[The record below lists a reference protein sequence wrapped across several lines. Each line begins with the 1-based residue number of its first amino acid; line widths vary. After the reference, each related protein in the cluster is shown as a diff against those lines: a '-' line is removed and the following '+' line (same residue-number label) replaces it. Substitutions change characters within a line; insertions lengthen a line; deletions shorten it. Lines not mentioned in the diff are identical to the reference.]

1 MAKPAQPQWI
11 RDIFEEVEEEYP
23 NESEEWLYAMTIE
36 VYRQR
41 YGEEIDNGDIAY
53 ALAYE

>member
-1 MAKPAQPQWI
+1 MVNPAQDQWI
-11 RDIFEEVEEEYP
+11 REIFEEVEEDHP
-23 NESEEWLYAMTIE
+23 DKSEEWLYAMTID

-41 YGEEIDNGDIAY
+41 YGKKIDNGDIAY